1 MKVGITCDLRQAYLD
16 LGYGEEETAEF
27 DRDDTVEAIE
37 TALRSL
43 GFETERIGAV
53 HDLVSALAAGKRW
66 GLVFNIAEGYHGA
79 ARESQ
84 VPALL
89 DAYRIPYT
97 FSDAAVLGLCLHKG
111 LTKRIV
117 RDLGL
122 PTAAFA
128 VVRDEADLHELDLRY
143 PVFAKPDAEGTS
155 KGIDDRSIAESPSEL
170 LSVCHRLWQK
180 FSQPVL
186 VEEFLPGREFT
197 VGVLGTGREARCLG
211 AMEVQIVEDAADDVY
226 SFENKMNYLQNVR
239 YVAVEGSLK
248 EACCQHALK
257 VWRGLGCRDAGRVDL
272 RMDAHGVPNF
282 LEVNPLAGLNPTHSD
297 LPILARLHSLPYD
310 ALIGEIVSS
319 AQRRMQTR

>member
-1 MKVGITCDLRQAYLD
+1 MQIGITYDLKESYKQMGYSDEQA
-16 LGYGEEETAEF
+16 AEF
-27 DRDDTVEAIE
+27 DAADTIDAIE
-37 TALRSL
+37 HSL
-43 GFETERIGAV
+43 SLLGHVSDRIGGII
-53 HDLVSALAAGKRW
+53 DLTHRLVTGHRW
-66 GLVFNIAEGYHGA
+66 DLVFNIAEGYHGA